1 MKTVYVN
8 KEVFKEAMDYLNRD
22 ITFYDFLSHSKALL
36 KQLLSDPINADI
48 DSYLKDNGLTK
59 QQLIAAM
66 IDKGIIEKETKITES
81 KQLNESDKFTVSYKI
96 PKRNF
101 ERKMRRLFAELFEKN
116 EIAESIISEED
127 GGGATSCGSAMQGG
141 GSNPDA
147 GQFLQPIGK
156 VQRRK
161 IYVTKEQAEMLK
173 EMSSQDAGDYQYD
186 VPLNFNNGNDPA
198 YDHKNM
204 ISAGIPNKKKGV
216 RRKQ

>member
-59 QQLIAAM
+59 QQLIATM

-101 ERKMRRLFAELFEKN
+101 ERKM
-116 EIAESIISEED
+116 
-127 GGGATSCGSAMQGG
+127 
-141 GSNPDA
+141 
-147 GQFLQPIGK
+147 
-156 VQRRK
+156 
-161 IYVTKEQAEMLK
+161 
-173 EMSSQDAGDYQYD
+173 
-186 VPLNFNNGNDPA
+186 
-198 YDHKNM
+198 
-204 ISAGIPNKKKGV
+204 
-216 RRKQ
+216 